1 MAVGDSTVVLQS
13 INRMFDRLSAE
24 KRERRQEALQM
35 MQFGLQER
43 KLSMMEE
50 VRDLQMQ
57 QSKMQM
63 AAYVVGDMQ
72 KQTNVQKAQVANSF
86 LLETRFLDFY
96 NPDDPDWAVKFR
108 QMLKGVYKEG
118 YLGEEQGYNFSDKNA
133 SLISNALLQAQG
145 SQDPQGILN
154 LIDRANRAYLTVEGK
169 GKISAEDANL
179 LRGFTHMGMLNIGED
194 EKGDQVFEMSPTW
207 QSLMT
212 STDNIFQNESKI
224 ARERAGIQKGDYDIQ
239 EELSFL
245 EYESLPDVEQ
255 SLNEVELQQLMN
267 AQFQKTYDE
276 MGEDPSLT
284 QAESAVSSA
293 ESSIDETSDRLLT
306 SRSRLA
312 TKQTQYS
319 DLLRQKEEQG
329 FGGLEADLQILSNEI
344 DDIKDSIRNNQSQ
357 LTLFER
363 DRIESMEKLDLE
375 QRGVDPTPE
384 NIEIL
389 RKIKQA
395 EEKGR
400 TELRESMTVEGLSQM
415 ATDWF
420 MQRNQPPR

>member
-13 INRMFDRLSAE
+13 INRMFDRLAAE

-50 VRDLQMQ
+50 VRNLQMK

-86 LLETRFLDFY
+86 LLESRFLDFY

-108 QMLKGVYKEG
+108 EVLKGEYKEG
-118 YLGEEQGYNFSDKNA
+118 YFGEEQGYNFSDKNA

-154 LIDRANRAYLTVEGK
+154 LIDRANRAYLGVEGG

-245 EYESLPDVEQ
+245 QHESLPDVEQ
-255 SLNEVELQQLMN
+255 SLNEVDLQLLADRFIKKEGEGDLSDLTENQIN
-267 AQFQKTYDE
+267 KKNVDE
-276 MGEDPSLT
+276 
-284 QAESAVSSA
+284 
-293 ESSIDETSDRLLT
+293 SIDLT
-306 SRSRLA
+306 SVRLDQLSDNLA
-312 TKQTQYS
+312 SKQGNLNMLKMNQ
-319 DLLRQKEEQG
+319 DQ
-329 FGGLEADLQILSNEI
+329 FGYAIDQVELENLANEI
-344 DDIKDSIRNNQSQ
+344 RSIKDSISTLRPELQTLNQERELTAEKIFLEERNIPV
-357 LTLFER
+357 TE
-363 DRIESMEKLDLE
+363 
-375 QRGVDPTPE
+375 E
-384 NIEIL
+384 NI
-389 RKIKQA
+389 RKSRELVEKQ
-395 EEKGR
+395 R
-400 TELRESMTVEGLSQM
+400 REYATLSSQYEYM
-415 ATDWF
+415 KRP
-420 MQRNQPPR
+420 QQ